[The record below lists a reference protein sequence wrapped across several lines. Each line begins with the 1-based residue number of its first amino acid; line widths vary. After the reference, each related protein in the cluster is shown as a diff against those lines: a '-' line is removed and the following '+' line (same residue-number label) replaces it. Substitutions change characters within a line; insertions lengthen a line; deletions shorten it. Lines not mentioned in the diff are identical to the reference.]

1 MTQTQPQTQI
11 LNDQHAVPCVMM
23 RGGTSK
29 GPIFL
34 ATDLPEDV
42 TLRDRILLAAM
53 GSPDKRQIDGIGGAD
68 TLTSKSCIVGPSNR
82 PDADVEFLFAQVA
95 IDRPEVDVNPNCGN
109 MTAAVAPFAIEA
121 GLVPITGDQ
130 TLVRIYNRN
139 VGALVDAVVPT
150 PDGRVIYTGDAAIDG
165 VPGTAAPLILRFKEI
180 MGSKTGRLLPTGKPI
195 NYIDGLEVTCIDVAV
210 PMVMFRARDLGLTGR
225 ESKAE
230 LDANK
235 DLLSIMEAVRQKAS
249 VLMGLGDC
257 TGKVVPKMAI
267 LSEPAQGGHITSRYF
282 VPHNCHATHAVT
294 GAICVASCAS
304 LSGSIADG
312 MIDLKVVPQQWIKI
326 EHPSGS
332 IDVELTIDGSGPNL
346 SVISGGVIRT
356 ARRLFEGRVLVPETL
371 LAGDAR

>member
-1 MTQTQPQTQI
+1 MIDMKNTAI
-11 LNDQHAVPCVMM
+11 VNDQHAVPCVIM

-34 ATDLPEDV
+34 ASDLPEDV
-42 TLRDRILLAAM
+42 ALRDRLLLAAM

-68 TLTSKSCIVGPSNR
+68 TLTSKSCIVAPSKR

-95 IDRPEVDVNPNCGN
+95 IDKPEVDVNPNCGN

-121 GLVPITGDQ
+121 GLVSVTGDE
-130 TLVRIYNRN
+130 TLVRIYNKN
-139 VGALVDAVVPT
+139 VGALVDVLVAT
-150 PDGRVIYTGDAAIDG
+150 PGGKVTYSGDTAIDG
-165 VPGTAAPLILRFKEI
+165 VPGTASPLILRFKDI

-210 PMVMFRARDLGLTGR
+210 PMVMFRARDLGIKGNET
-225 ESKAE
+225 KAQ
-230 LDANK
+230 LDDNA
-235 DLLSIMEAVRQKAS
+235 DLIARMEAIRRKAS
-249 VLMGLGDC
+249 ELMGLGDC

-267 LSEPAQGGHITSRYF
+267 LSEPTKGGDITSRYF

-304 LSGSIADG
+304 LSGSIVDG
-312 MIDLKVVPQQWIKI
+312 MIGLKAQPQQWIKI
-326 EHPSGS
+326 EHPSGM
-332 IDVELTIDGSGPNL
+332 IAVELTIEGSGPNL

-356 ARRLFEGRVLVPETL
+356 ARRLFEGKVLVPENILTEVE
-371 LAGDAR
+371 G

>member
-1 MTQTQPQTQI
+1 
-11 LNDQHAVPCVMM
+11 MM

-34 ATDLPEDV
+34 ESDLPEDV

-68 TLTSKSCIVGPSNR
+68 TLTSKSCIVSPSDR

-95 IDRPEVDVNPNCGN
+95 IDRAEVDVNPNCGN

-130 TLVRIYNRN
+130 TLVRIHNRN

-150 PDGRVIYTGDAAIDG
+150 PGGTVTYSGDAAIDG
-165 VPGTAAPLILRFKEI
+165 VPGTAAPIILRFKEI

-195 NYIDGLEVTCIDVAV
+195 TCIDVAV
-210 PMVMFRARDLGLTGR
+210 PMVMFRARDLGLTGQ

-230 LDANK
+230 LDANA
-235 DLLSIMEAVRQKAS
+235 DLLARLETVRRKAS
-249 VLMGLGDC
+249 EMMGLGDC

-267 LSEPAQGGHITSRYF
+267 LSEPAKGGHLTSRYF

-312 MIDLKVVPQQWIKI
+312 MIDLAVKPQQWIKI
-326 EHPSGS
+326 EHPSGM
-332 IDVELTIDGSGPNL
+332 IEVELTIDGSGPNL
-346 SVISGGVIRT
+346 SIVSGGVIRT
-356 ARRLFEGRVLVPETL
+356 ARRLFEGKVLVPNQIL
-371 LAGDAR
+371 SKGNA

>member
-1 MTQTQPQTQI
+1 MKNI
-11 LNDQHAVPCVMM
+11 VIVNDQQAVPCVIM

-34 ATDLPEDV
+34 ASDLPEDV
-42 TLRDRILLAAM
+42 VLRDRLLLAAM

-68 TLTSKSCIVGPSNR
+68 TLTSKSCIVSPSNR

-95 IDRPEVDVNPNCGN
+95 IDRAEVDVNPNCGN

-121 GLVPITGDQ
+121 GLVPVTGDQ
-130 TLVRIYNRN
+130 TLVRIYNQN
-139 VGALVDAVVPT
+139 VGALVDVLVAT
-150 PDGRVIYTGDAAIDG
+150 PGGKVAYSGNAAIDG
-165 VPGTAAPLILRFKEI
+165 VPGTASPLILRFKDI

-210 PMVMFRARDLGLTGR
+210 PMVMFRARDLGLKGNET
-225 ESKAE
+225 KAQ
-230 LDANK
+230 LDGNA
-235 DLLSIMEAVRQKAS
+235 DLIARMEAVRRKAS
-249 VLMGLGDC
+249 ELMGLGDC

-267 LSEPAQGGHITSRYF
+267 LSESTKGGDITSRYF

-304 LSGSIADG
+304 LSGSIVDG
-312 MIDLKVVPQQWIKI
+312 MIELKAQPQQWIQI
-326 EHPSGS
+326 EHPSGV
-332 IDVELTIDGSGPNL
+332 IAVELTIEGSGPNL

-356 ARRLFEGRVLVPETL
+356 ARRLFEGRVLVPENILTEVP
-371 LAGDAR
+371 G